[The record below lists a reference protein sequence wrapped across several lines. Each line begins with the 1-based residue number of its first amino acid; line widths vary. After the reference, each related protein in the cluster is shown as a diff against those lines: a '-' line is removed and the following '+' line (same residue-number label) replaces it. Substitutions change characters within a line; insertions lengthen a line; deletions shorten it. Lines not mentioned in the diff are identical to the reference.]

1 MTPGTDYT
9 FVAATGIITFSV
21 APLNND
27 EIYAYEYT
35 ETPGSIT
42 LTTLGIPNHDKITV
56 DGSGNVSLD
65 DNEKLKFGN
74 DGDLEIYHDSLNS
87 YIDDTGT
94 GSIFIRSGTTY
105 LQNAGGTKTSIATNA
120 GAGQTIY
127 FNNDPVFE
135 TTATGIYLKGSTIEF
150 EGSSANG
157 FETTVTATNPTQ
169 DNTITLPDATGTIA
183 LTSQLTSYIAL
194 TNLSVGTEATAS
206 GDGAI
211 AYNNSTGVFTYTP
224 PTPAGIGAGTMNDV
238 VDDTTPQLGGNLES
252 NGNNIKMAD
261 SDEVIF
267 GTDSDANIKHTGTNF
282 NVNVN
287 TGDINI
293 RTYDDDKDV
302 IISTDDGSGGIANY
316 IMADGS
322 TGEVKLYHY
331 GSEKLATKSTGVDIT
346 GVATAG
352 SFATTYYTDDDG
364 TATLTTTSATTIDTW
379 PATATSGEYIIEAS
393 QGSDRQVCKIICLKT
408 SSGIDISVFGLLYT
422 GASALV
428 TFTGA
433 AGPVL
438 QATPASASS
447 MTIKWKRTFIN

>member
-9 FVAATGIITFSV
+9 FSAATGIITFSV
-21 APLNND
+21 APLLND

-42 LTTLGIPNHDKITV
+42 LTTLGIPNHEKIVV

-105 LQNAGGTKTSIATNA
+105 FQNAGGTKTSIATNA

-127 FNNDPVFE
+127 YNNDPVFE

-150 EGSSANG
+150 EGSTANG

-169 DNTITLPDATGTIA
+169 DNTITLPDATGTVA
-183 LTSQLTSYIAL
+183 LLTS
-194 TNLSVGTEATAS
+194 LSVGAEGTAS

-211 AYNNSTGVFTYTP
+211 AYDNSTGVFTYTP
-224 PTPAGIGAGTMNDV
+224 PTAAGIGALANV
-238 VDDTTPQLGGNLES
+238 VDDTSPQLGGDLDV
-252 NGNNIKMAD
+252 NGNSI
-261 SDEVIF
+261 V
-267 GTDSDANIKHTGTNF
+267 
-282 NVNVN
+282 
-287 TGDINI
+287 
-293 RTYDDDKDV
+293 
-302 IISTDDGSGGIANY
+302 STGSGEIDITSDGVLDLNANN
-316 IMADGS
+316 GN
-322 TGEVKLYHY
+322 
-331 GSEKLATKSTGVDIT
+331 VDIT
-346 GVATAG
+346 SVGGNVTLAGDTGNMTFTNTGTGTFVFGGKVEAG
-352 SFATTYYTDDDG
+352 SYKTTNYTDDDG
-364 TATLTTTSATTIDTW
+364 TSTLTTTSATTIDTW
-379 PATATSGEYIIEAS
+379 PAGADSGEYLIEAI
-393 QGSDRQVCKIICLKT
+393 QGSDKQVCKIVCLDT
-408 SSGIDISVFGLLYT
+408 GSDLLISVYGILYT
-422 GASALV
+422 SASPLV
-428 TFTGA
+428 TFTGSYYS
-433 AGPVL
+433 GSPIL